1 VEIFDLYD
9 ENFNLLDKKMERGG
23 TNNDGEY
30 HLVAHIWIKN
40 SKGEYL
46 VQQRNKLSDKIP
58 YQWAATGGAATTGD
72 SSLEAAQRETYEELG
87 INIPL
92 EKFQLLNRYYVK
104 DEIANFITDQYLI
117 KEDILLSDIKI
128 DTVEVKDVAYKT
140 MKEIKQMI
148 QNNQFWKYED
158 REERI
163 GYLDI
168 LEKS

>member
-1 VEIFDLYD
+1 
-9 ENFNLLDKKMERGG
+9 
-23 TNNDGEY
+23 
-30 HLVAHIWIKN
+30 
-40 SKGEYL
+40 
-46 VQQRNKLSDKIP
+46 
-58 YQWAATGGAATTGD
+58 
-72 SSLEAAQRETYEELG
+72 
-87 INIPL
+87 
-92 EKFQLLNRYYVK
+92 
-104 DEIANFITDQYLI
+104 
-117 KEDILLSDIKI
+117 LLSDIKI